1 MTKGPILGENKFK
14 TTFFHMS
21 VDFLHELLYL
31 IHCKHFDV
39 FSPIIVIVPSRNIIF
54 FVLMKKKKNLR
65 CDPRY
70 FTFLMSKSNE
80 PFNQV
85 RSTVGSISD
94 SVSEKFHFV
103 TRHEASAEKMC
114 KIVIISHNSA
124 QHEKLNICIVCYI
137 TSHQNS

>member
-39 FSPIIVIVPSRNIIF
+39 FSPIIVIVTSRNIIF
-54 FVLMKKKKNLR
+54 FVLMKKKQNLR
-65 CDPRY
+65 CDPGY

-80 PFNQV
+80 PFNEV

-94 SVSEKFHFV
+94 
-103 TRHEASAEKMC
+103 
-114 KIVIISHNSA
+114 
-124 QHEKLNICIVCYI
+124 
-137 TSHQNS
+137 